1 MTKMMVMIHE
11 MRKSDEKTRRARAR
25 GKTRML
31 AMRNRNGD
39 VPCQTSCQR
48 GHYQIADSPMK
59 L

>member
-1 MTKMMVMIHE
+1 MMVMIHE